1 MQEALDPNVGQSEIE
16 ELKKELHRMELRYAS
31 LLKEQSK
38 IIAQAQ
44 RAIDKKEQIELKY
57 VASVKK
63 EPVKRK
69 IPETSNQLKNA
80 MRNAK
85 DNQAKIMKSLQ
96 DVEKLLSKKE
106 GDLENISQNIE
117 GNSNDLKHL
126 EN

>member
-1 MQEALDPNVGQSEIE
+1 M
-16 ELKKELHRMELRYAS
+16 
-31 LLKEQSK
+31 
-38 IIAQAQ
+38 
-44 RAIDKKEQIELKY
+44 
-57 VASVKK
+57 ASVKK

-106 GDLENISQNIE
+106 GDLENISQNI
-117 GNSNDLKHL
+117 
-126 EN
+126 